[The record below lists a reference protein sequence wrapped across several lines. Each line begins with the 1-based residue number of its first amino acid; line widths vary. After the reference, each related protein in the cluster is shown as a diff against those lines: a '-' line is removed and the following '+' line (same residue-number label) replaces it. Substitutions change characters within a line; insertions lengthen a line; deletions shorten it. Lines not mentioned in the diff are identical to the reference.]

1 MAAQAGLGGVSALP
15 VDSDGRLT
23 GRLAGPLGADGC
35 SRLAAAAGAGPGD
48 LLLLAVGPEEAARTL
63 LGRLRLHMADTLEAA
78 GVAVRRAGPHFL
90 WVVDFPLFVREE
102 GRLVSAHHPFTRPHV
117 EDEHVVYTDPEQVRR
132 QTSHPCHQ
140 LLYDPRNDPTYR
152 FGSQCLER
160 FKGSI
165 HDFGGDVTG
174 NS

>member
-90 WVVDFPLFVREE
+90 WVADFPLFVREE

-132 QTSHPCHQ
+132 QVIPATSYCTIRVTIQPIVSV
-140 LLYDPRNDPTYR
+140 RNAW
-152 FGSQCLER
+152 GV
-160 FKGSI
+160 FKGSS
-165 HDFGGDVTG
+165 HGFGGDVAA
-174 NS
+174 NE